1 MELKDKRP
9 YLFIGIA
16 MIIASLNPVSLI
28 LASELEIVRFS
39 FDMTLVW
46 GAGLIGIWIADYLFK
61 QGKLKALLSFN
72 FSTRGLVLAWGIA
85 GVLISY
91 WYFPEPF
98 DASVLSSTMRIAQL
112 LSFLVA
118 GTIGGIG
125 WYGMTNTWKS
135 ISMFSL
141 FSMMA
146 SMAEIFLEL
155 GAYYNTNLYT
165 SYSLQQFTD
174 TAYFLFAMAFA
185 PSTFY
190 MVKWLKDLD
199 LF

>member
-1 MELKDKRP
+1 MKDKKP
-9 YLFIGIA
+9 YLFIGLA
-16 MIIASLNPVSLI
+16 MAIGSANPASVI
-28 LASELEIVRFS
+28 LSSQLEIVRFS
-39 FDMTLVW
+39 LDMTLIW
-46 GAGLIGIWIADYLFK
+46 GAGLIGIWIADYFFRT
-61 QGKLKALLSFN
+61 GKAKKFLSFN
-72 FSTRGLVLAWGIA
+72 FTTRGLVLAWGIA
-85 GVLISY
+85 GTTISY
-91 WYFPEPF
+91 WYFPGPF
-98 DASVLSSTMRIAQL
+98 DASVTEPLMRTLQIVTFA
-112 LSFLVA
+112 VA
-118 GTIGGIG
+118 GIVGGIG
-125 WYGMTNTWKS
+125 WYGMTNVWKS

-155 GAYYNTNLYT
+155 GTYFSTNLYT
-165 SYSLQQFTD
+165 SYSIQQFTD